1 MIHCPFIL
9 GKGWKLE
16 LNNSKGLNI
25 DLDKPMLF
33 QMFVDK
39 IFCDF
44 LLSSEQSF
52 KPVPSFSAV
61 YVPVG
66 SEKSAVGPP
75 PIRLH
80 LAGAIQYLYIPL
92 VVYVGCWHL
101 EAGICGTF
109 WHLNSSGYY
118 IARGCRWLSVLW
130 GPTFLLEGGAPPSLP
145 WV

>member
-1 MIHCPFIL
+1 
-9 GKGWKLE
+9 
-16 LNNSKGLNI
+16 
-25 DLDKPMLF
+25 MLF

-75 PIRLH
+75 P
-80 LAGAIQYLYIPL
+80 
-92 VVYVGCWHL
+92 
-101 EAGICGTF
+101 
-109 WHLNSSGYY
+109 SGY
-118 IARGCRWLSVLW
+118 IWLVLYS
-130 GPTFLLEGGAPPSLP
+130 TFIFLSLCTLVADT
-145 WV
+145 WRQVFVEHFGT